1 MTNSNFD
8 TETKQLIAE
17 GEALSAMFESSGWKI
32 AERELMQMIA
42 DLQNVSTL
50 DVTDKDLGQQ
60 VRDRINTVASLQQWL
75 SDLRGRVNNV
85 IMLQAEP
92 TQSNLIV
99 RR

>member
-1 MTNSNFD
+1 MSNDNFD
-8 TETKQLIAE
+8 FETKTIIAE

-32 AERELMQMIA
+32 AERELMQLIA

-60 VRDRINTVASLQQWL
+60 VRDRINTVAALQQWV

-85 IMLQAEP
+85 IMLQKEP
-92 TQSNLIV
+92 ANNKLVT